1 MKYFLVSR
9 QAIHRISLLSSKTP
23 TLCRN
28 FSAIASSISHSDR
41 HLRSYDDQTP
51 FKNAEIPRPISSF
64 NRYFH
69 FTCESRLSESS
80 AAIDDSNEQEEDGED
95 EDGTTNEFLS
105 RFVWI
110 MRGKVSEAYPDCDK
124 KMIDGMLLLIV
135 EKVVE
140 EIERGGF
147 NKVGSA
153 PPSPS
158 SEFSDDLWATIWE
171 VSNTVLKDMEKE
183 RKKEKMK
190 QYVQSPEVMEMCRF
204 AGEIGIRGD
213 LLRELR
219 FKWAREKMEDAEF
232 YDSLEQQRDLDN
244 SIRESET
251 VDGGEEEGSSASDE
265 IESRSISLPKRK
277 GKFKYKIYGLELSD
291 PKWGQVADKIHE
303 AEEEADWK
311 EPKPVTGKCRL
322 VMEKL
327 ESLHEGDDPS
337 GLLAEWVELLE
348 PNRVDWI
355 ALLNQL
361 REGNTNAYLK
371 VAELVLDEKSFKAS
385 ISDYSKLIH
394 IHAKENHSED
404 VDRIL
409 KKMSQNGIFPDILT
423 ATALVHMYSK
433 SGNLERATE
442 AFENLKSYGL
452 RPDEKIYTSMIMGYV
467 NAGKPKLGDRLMRD
481 MITKEMK
488 PSEEVYMA
496 LLRAYAQV
504 GDSNGAAAIFSSMQ
518 LDITNPF
525 TFETY
530 SLLVEAYGKAGQADE
545 AKYYFDEM
553 RRRGHKPDDKY
564 IANVVQAYKGE
575 NSLDKAL
582 RLLLQLE
589 KDGIEIGVI
598 TYTVLVDWMA
608 NLGLIEEAEQLL
620 VKISQLGEAPPFELQ
635 VSLCYM
641 YATVRNEKKTLQ
653 ALGVLEAKKDQ
664 MGPNEF
670 EKVITALKKGGF
682 EKDARRMYKHMEA
695 RKFLPSETLKV
706 DMLGTPRAFGSGY
719 GRMRR

>member
-1 MKYFLVSR
+1 M
-9 QAIHRISLLSSKTP
+9 HIS
-23 TLCRN
+23 N
-28 FSAIASSISHSDR
+28 I
-41 HLRSYDDQTP
+41 
-51 FKNAEIPRPISSF
+51 
-64 NRYFH
+64 
-69 FTCESRLSESS
+69 RLE
-80 AAIDDSNEQEEDGED
+80 NEQ
-95 EDGTTNEFLS
+95 S
-105 RFVWI
+105 R
-110 MRGKVSEAYPDCDK
+110 R
-124 KMIDGMLLLIV
+124 
-135 EKVVE
+135 
-140 EIERGGF
+140 
-147 NKVGSA
+147 
-153 PPSPS
+153 
-158 SEFSDDLWATIWE
+158 
-171 VSNTVLKDMEKE
+171 
-183 RKKEKMK
+183 
-190 QYVQSPEVMEMCRF
+190 
-204 AGEIGIRGD
+204 
-213 LLRELR
+213 
-219 FKWAREKMEDAEF
+219 
-232 YDSLEQQRDLDN
+232 RDLVVYL
-244 SIRESET
+244 I
-251 VDGGEEEGSSASDE
+251 
-265 IESRSISLPKRK
+265 L
-277 GKFKYKIYGLELSD
+277 
-291 PKWGQVADKIHE
+291 
-303 AEEEADWK
+303 
-311 EPKPVTGKCRL
+311 L
-322 VMEKL
+322 VL
-327 ESLHEGDDPS
+327 VL
-337 GLLAEWVELLE
+337 VF
-348 PNRVDWI
+348 
-355 ALLNQL
+355 QQ
-361 REGNTNAYLK
+361 
-371 VAELVLDEKSFKAS
+371 VAELVLDEKSFKAT

-394 IHAKENHSED
+394 IHAKENHNED
-404 VDRIL
+404 VERIL

-423 ATALVHMYSK
+423 ATVLVHMYSK

-481 MITKEMK
+481 MSAKDMK

-496 LLRAYAQV
+496 LLRAYAQM
-504 GDSNGAAAIFSSMQ
+504 GDANGAAGIYSSMHVESIEP
-518 LDITNPF
+518 L
-525 TFETY
+525 TFEAW
-530 SLLVEAYGKAGQADE
+530 SLLVEAYGKAGQADK
-545 AKYYFDEM
+545 AKSHFDEM
-553 RRRGHKPDDKY
+553 RKHGHKPDDKC

-719 GRMRR
+719 GKMRR